1 MPETIKAEELQLL
14 KIFSDDY
21 LYEIPDYQRP
31 YSWTTE
37 EASELLDDILH
48 AMGQTNAVK
57 DVGEASPYFLGSIVI
72 IKSDSSPRAEVI
84 DGQQR
89 VTTLTIIFCVLRE
102 LVNDRS
108 LGFHS
113 ALSRYVRETSDPA
126 AGVEGE
132 YRLSVRNRD
141 STFFQRNIQNVDSLS
156 EFLENPPA
164 NMSDSQQRMYENANE
179 LWKELSKLD
188 EERRNILTAFLVQ
201 RCYLVVVSTSDQA
214 SAYRIFSV
222 LNDRGLDLSPT
233 DILKAQIIG
242 SIESES
248 TAGYTEIW
256 EYEEEGIGR
265 NGFRDLF
272 AHIRMIHLKNKMRRA
287 LQDELWDDVLQVKKG
302 EELPSAK
309 AEHFIDEVLKPYSDM
324 YKEITT
330 SSFERRADS
339 DNGKVNRY
347 LRYLNLLDNFDWIPP
362 VLEYFIRN
370 ENNSGALVRFIQD
383 LERLAYGMFIRRA
396 NINERINRYAD
407 VLRAIQNGEELFE
420 DDSVLQLRAE
430 EKTAILQ
437 AMEGDVYSQLRV
449 RRALLLRL
457 NSLLTEGGVTPE
469 YPVITIEHVLPQ
481 NPRKCSKWLKW
492 FPDDDMRNLWT
503 HRLANLV
510 LLSRRRN
517 SAANNREFN
526 DKKVTY
532 FLNKDGVTPFALTTQ
547 IVAEKKWTPEVLER
561 RQNEL
566 IDLLKNEWRLG

>member
-1 MPETIKAEELQLL
+1 MPEAINAKELPMVG
-14 KIFSDDY
+14 IFNNNY
-21 LYEIPDYQRP
+21 RFEIPEYQRP

-37 EASELLDDILH
+37 EVGELLDDLSYVSR
-48 AMGQTNAVK
+48 QSSNTS
-57 DVGEASPYFLGSIVI
+57 EASPYFLGSVVI
-72 IKSDSSPRAEVI
+72 IKNDTAPKAEII

-89 VTTLTIIFCVLRE
+89 ITTLTIMLCVLRE
-102 LVNDRS
+102 LAGQDGDAIDNYIRTPDEPFAGIEGHFR
-108 LGFHS
+108 LT
-113 ALSRYVRETSDPA
+113 VRE
-126 AGVEGE
+126 
-132 YRLSVRNRD
+132 RD
-141 STFFQRNIQNVDSLS
+141 SEFFQNNIQEKGRMSHFLKNPPVNLPDSRQRM
-156 EFLENPPA
+156 LENA
-164 NMSDSQQRMYENANE
+164 RHLRRE
-179 LWKELSKLD
+179 LCKLD
-188 EERRNILTAFLVQ
+188 KVGRDALTSFIIQ
-201 RCYLVVVSTSDQA
+201 HCYLVVVSTSDQG

-222 LNDRGLDLSPT
+222 LNNRGLDLSPT

-242 SIESES
+242 RIEDDS
-248 TAGYTEIW
+248 TTAYTKIW
-256 EYEEEGIGR
+256 EDEEEDLGR
-265 NGFRDLF
+265 DGFRDLF
-272 AHIRMIHLKNKMRRA
+272 AHIRMIYMKNKMRRA
-287 LQDELWDDVLQVKKG
+287 LQDEFLEGVLGVKRS
-302 EELPSAK
+302 EDLDSAK
-309 AEHFIDEVLKPYSDM
+309 AKSFIDTIVKPYSDL
-324 YKEITT
+324 YEEIST
-330 SSFERRADS
+330 SSFQRQATS

-420 DDSVLQLRAE
+420 DDSVLQLRTE